1 MFATVAFGPSF
12 CARLGGGSGAALVGP
27 ARAGPSPPAVM
38 LRSRPAAV
46 VRDITQF
53 FEDKRFD
60 PDAEIKLYDI
70 AKLMLFLKRDDDT
83 HARTEKKNL
92 QTWLAATYPPTFTNV
107 TATMLP
113 DIIRGFLNIE
123 LDDDALLNSILTRKR
138 GAENKSLQVAT
149 AVEPP
154 PLTDRLPPSP
164 SSLSARS
171 ASSTSAIV
179 PRMPQNLLERLQEF
193 DGHSEADLKA
203 ALVTKSSLLDT
214 KNRQMVLLVH
224 DKSNLLRSNG
234 RLEGK
239 LAVARKQ
246 VTFSSSTVM
255 MCVVTYLSFC

>member
-1 MFATVAFGPSF
+1 
-12 CARLGGGSGAALVGP
+12 
-27 ARAGPSPPAVM
+27 M

-107 TATMLP
+107 TASMLP

-138 GAENKSLQVAT
+138 GRNKRPPGGDRGGTAAVDGPIAAISELVVRQVRSCRACQC
-149 AVEPP
+149 AVHEAA
-154 PLTDRLPPSP
+154 SP
-164 SSLSARS
+164 S
-171 ASSTSAIV
+171 
-179 PRMPQNLLERLQEF
+179 
-193 DGHSEADLKA
+193 
-203 ALVTKSSLLDT
+203 
-214 KNRQMVLLVH
+214 
-224 DKSNLLRSNG
+224 
-234 RLEGK
+234 
-239 LAVARKQ
+239 
-246 VTFSSSTVM
+246 
-255 MCVVTYLSFC
+255 C